1 MERQAPV
8 APSDEIERYI
18 RTYSSLLRSSGEVR
32 IRAFEEAHAYSGSS
46 LHAGALEAT
55 PDVSAFAYAAARLPD
70 EMPAIR
76 RVVLGQSREVFEAAG
91 LDVRSWLPV
100 KTRGRRR
107 PLRFDGRET
116 LAAFIASESD
126 IDDLIPI
133 LTAWQIEWNKMHERL
148 RAMDEKALY
157 PPDPVALCN
166 ALGIPPEDLE
176 ALVEAF
182 GPAQFEQ
189 GLRSLVAQTMD
200 LRLRVL
206 APSYSQYQRAAQR
219 WWSGVSP
226 AYVRESRPHRAPLYF
241 VSSNTHAI
249 ANLVGG
255 YARTHRDAILAYARE
270 RNPEGLLGNVEQ
282 AVASGNEEELMPLLY
297 YLMRGFIHASTDGDR
312 LRLVREFEREAGLT
326 HLAEPGH
333 ILVDAQILE
342 LARVDPAL
350 VDPRLRMEGMETLRQ
365 SDAFLLN
372 IDYPL
377 GMAAYHL
384 LSRIGQGVGELRG
397 VYVMGKAATLNGR
410 VGDVAL
416 SSVVYDEHSRNT
428 FLFRNS
434 LTAADVRPHLRFG
447 TVFDNQSALTV
458 RSVFLQNRN
467 YMNAFYRDGY
477 TVLEMEAGPFLS
489 ALYELSWPTRVPS
502 DEIVPLG
509 AELSLDLGIVHYA
522 SDTPYSRRQ
531 SLLSKSLSY
540 FGVDSTY
547 ACAIAIVRRIFAREI
562 ERLTRASGHPA
573 QPSA

>member
-8 APSDEIERYI
+8 APSDEIDRYV
-18 RTYSSLLRSSGEVR
+18 RTYTSLLRSSGEVR

-70 EMPAIR
+70 EMPEIR

-91 LDVRSWLPV
+91 FDVRNWTPLH
-100 KTRGRRR
+100 TRGRRR
-107 PLRFDGRET
+107 PLAFDGHET

-148 RAMDEKALY
+148 RALDEKALS
-157 PPDPVALCN
+157 PPDPAALCA
-166 ALGIPPEDLE
+166 ALVVPPEDLD
-176 ALVEAF
+176 ALRQALRPER
-182 GPAQFEQ
+182 FEQ
-189 GLRSLVAQTMD
+189 GLRALATHGAD
-200 LRLRVL
+200 LRIRVL

-226 AYVRESRPHRAPLYF
+226 AYVRESRPRRAPVYF

-255 YARTHRDAILAYARE
+255 YARTHRDAILEHLRVHD
-270 RNPEGLLGNVEQ
+270 PESLRPTVDAALATG
-282 AVASGNEEELMPLLY
+282 SEEELLPLTY
-297 YLMRGFIHASTDGDR
+297 YLMRGFIHATPDGDR
-312 LRLVREFEREAGLT
+312 MRRVREFERDAGLT

-333 ILVDAQILE
+333 ILVDAQILD
-342 LARVDPAL
+342 LSRVDPSL
-350 VDPRLRMEGMETLRQ
+350 VDPRLRLAGIEALRR
-365 SDAFLLN
+365 SDALVLN

-377 GMAAYHL
+377 GMGAYHL

-416 SSVVYDEHSRNT
+416 SSVVYDEHSGNT
-428 FLFRNS
+428 FIFRNNFS
-434 LTAADVRPHLRFG
+434 AADVRPFLRYG
-447 TVFDNQSALTV
+447 TVFDNQSALSV
-458 RSVFLQNRN
+458 RSAFLQNRN

-489 ALYELSWPTRVPS
+489 AIYELSWPARVPT

-509 AELSLDLGIVHYA
+509 AELGLDLGILHYA

-562 ERLTRASGHPA
+562 ERCQRGDLHPA
-573 QPSA
+573 P